1 VLVSVAEW
9 AKAEGISH
17 QAANKRIRV
26 HGIPK
31 HGGKVDPDEARR
43 IFEGTKD
50 VRQQERGAKPKR
62 REEEPLD
69 IPGAVADTGIA
80 GRRPEIQTAL
90 DAVKLKRE
98 KLRLK
103 QLEGSLVDADEISSA
118 TEARFRG
125 DAEALL
131 NWPARVSAEIAAELG
146 TDERL
151 THAALD
157 KYVRQFM
164 RERSMVPVAVGER

>member
-9 AKAEGISH
+9 AESEGISH

-31 HGGKVDPDEARR
+31 HKGKIDPEEAKR

-50 VRQQERGAKPKR
+50 VRQQERGKPKQQR
-62 REEEPLD
+62 DEAPE
-69 IPGAVADTGIA
+69 IPGAATPERGMA
-80 GRRPEIQTAL
+80 ARRPEIQTAL

-98 KLRLK
+98 QLRLK
-103 QLEGSLVDADEISSA
+103 QLEGSLVDAAEVSSA
-118 TEARFRG
+118 TEARFRA

-131 NWPARVSAEIAAELG
+131 NWPARVAADLAAELG

-157 KYVRQFM
+157 KYVREFM
-164 RERSMVPVAVGER
+164 RERSIVPASVGAL

>member
-62 REEEPLD
+62 PEAEPLD
-69 IPGAVADTGIA
+69 IPGAAADTGIA

-103 QLEGSLVDADEISSA
+103 REEQSLVDAEQVASA
-118 TEARFRG
+118 TEARFRA

-131 NWPARVSAEIAAELG
+131 NWPARVAADMAAEIG
-146 TDERL
+146 TDERI

-157 KYVRQFM
+157 KYIREFM